1 MSTSVAQWLFSFFN
15 NQCFTRVL
23 YLVDRVRC
31 ANGSPLSQWT
41 WDLNWARCLTLS
53 CYLTSLD
60 LNGSKMATVM
70 SRACLHI
77 MREYF
82 IVSVMFFNLLA
93 EEANLHEYTFSPT
106 VFLF

>member
-1 MSTSVAQWLFSFFN
+1 MSTSVAQWLFSFLN
-15 NQCFTRVL
+15 NQCFTQVL

-31 ANGSPLSQWT
+31 ANGSPLN
-41 WDLNWARCLTLS
+41 WDLNWARCVTLS
-53 CYLTSLD
+53 SYLTSLD

-77 MREYF
+77 MRECF
-82 IVSVMFFNLLA
+82 ILSVMFFKLLG